1 MLFGAKLP
9 RWATTEPNVTL
20 PSAGLPSPKGVA
32 HYGVYE
38 ASTAMGAYNHG
49 PIITSHDGTYAISW
63 YNGVLDESVANR
75 VLFALSSDGETW
87 SEPRVLFNT
96 TAGSHRNQSRAGFP
110 SGYNVGLENEPW
122 LTGESGD
129 LYAVASSWDVYQRR
143 GPGAEH
149 AGPEAALVRKVELG
163 SGADIGAVALGPVF
177 WLADEVPAG
186 FAGYCNLTYRD
197 EESLG
202 SAVTRDLTR
211 LRARLVSTVPAD
223 DASAPN
229 ERSVYALP
237 SSTPGALDLVM
248 LMRSGVDKLPRMWA
262 ASSHCVP
269 PPPSG
274 ENERAKSAAPQPC
287 RPGTGINNYV
297 LLPPPPTAARVDE
310 SDGGGDG
317 GGEGSA
323 WRCTAWTAPQPT
335 TIPDSHSR
343 TCAASLADGRR
354 WLVGAMLPK
363 NGDRTPLTLALS
375 HDGVAWDAAWSLR
388 GEDTLPPIRFHGVP
402 GFQYPSGMQ
411 TADGQRL
418 LVAYSV
424 NKESI
429 AVTSVPLESL

>member
-1 MLFGAKLP
+1 MLP
-9 RWATTEPNVTL
+9 RWATRLPNVSL
-20 PSAGLPSPKGVA
+20 PSAGLSTPNGVA
-32 HYGVYE
+32 HHDVYT
-38 ASTAMGAYNHG
+38 AGTAMGAYNHG
-49 PIITSHDGTYAISW
+49 PIIASHGGMYVLSW

-75 VLFALSSDGETW
+75 VLFAISRDGETW
-87 SEPRVLFNT
+87 SKPRVLFNT
-96 TAGSHRNQSRAGFP
+96 TAGSHRNQSTLGFP

-122 LTGESGD
+122 LTGDSGA

-149 AGPEAALVRKVELG
+149 AGPEAALVRQVELG
-163 SGADIGAVALGPVF
+163 GGADVGAAQLGPVF

-197 EESLG
+197 AAALG
-202 SAVTRDLTR
+202 TVVTRDLTR
-211 LRARLVSTVPAD
+211 LRERLVSTVPAD

-229 ERSVYALP
+229 ERSVYTLP
-237 SSTPGALDLVM
+237 SSTPDALDLVM

-262 ASSHCVP
+262 ASSRCVP
-269 PPPSG
+269 SPPSSKFRRTEG
-274 ENERAKSAAPQPC
+274 AAPQPC
-287 RPGTGINNYV
+287 RPGTGVYNYV
-297 LLPPPPTAARVDE
+297 LLPPPAAAARVVE
-310 SDGGGDG
+310 SEG
-317 GGEGSA
+317 GGEGGGVGGA

-388 GEDTLPPIRFHGVP
+388 GEDSLPPIRFHGVP

-429 AVTSVPLESL
+429 AVTSVPLASL